1 MSWGSYF
8 FSFQGRINRAKL
20 WLFIPIMIGIY
31 IVYFILFSILF
42 GSSLFAML
50 KGGPAG
56 LAAGG
61 ASIGAG
67 MLLTC
72 ILSIAI
78 LVASVALT
86 VKRLHD
92 RDKGA
97 MWLLVFWLL
106 PLILNSVV
114 LVNRFAAVNAS
125 DSAMAAASPAI
136 GVLSLI
142 SFAISIWAFVE
153 LYCLRGTAGDN
164 RYGPDPLALPQN
176 AF

>member
-31 IVYFILFSILF
+31 IVYFMLFSVLF
-42 GSSLFAML
+42 GSSIFAML
-50 KGGPAG
+50 KGGSAG

-72 ILSIAI
+72 ILFIAI
-78 LVASVALT
+78 LFASLALT

-97 MWLLVFWLL
+97 IWIVVFWLL
-106 PLILNSVV
+106 PVIINVV
-114 LVNRFAAVNAS
+114 VVMNRFAAM
-125 DSAMAAASPAI
+125 SAGDGTMGAANSAL
-136 GVLSLI
+136 GMLSLI